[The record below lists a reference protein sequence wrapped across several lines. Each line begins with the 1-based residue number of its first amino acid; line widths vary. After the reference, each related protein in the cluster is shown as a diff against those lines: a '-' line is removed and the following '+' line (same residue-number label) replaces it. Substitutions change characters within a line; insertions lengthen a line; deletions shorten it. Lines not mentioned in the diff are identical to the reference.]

1 MDTRDIVGRSIRYY
15 QKNGLKKTLKR
26 MVTKPEPPKQDLLGF
41 WNFIVDR
48 EEIPFSREDYEK
60 HKGGQIILNWIVP
73 EFEKGSGGHTTIF
86 RFISALER
94 RGIHNR
100 IYVYRPARMTDESLH
115 ELLRNHFQLLDGRV
129 ESCCDV
135 TKAEFAHATVATS
148 WITAYF
154 VRNFQ
159 NTISKFYFIQD
170 FEPYFYAHG
179 SEYSFAE
186 NTYKF
191 GFRGITA
198 GDWLRD
204 IAREQYGMKAMSF
217 GFSYDRKIYHEMEKP
232 DDRPR
237 VFFYA
242 RPVTPRRDWEL
253 GMLALE
259 ELCKRMPEV
268 EVLFA
273 GWDVGSYDI
282 PFPHKNMGVVS
293 METLAQLYTQSDLCL
308 IISSTNLSLVPLE
321 VMGCGRVAVCSNG
334 ANSTWMLNDENAVM
348 VDFEP
353 IQIADAME
361 YYLKHPKEREEKRQK
376 GLEFAAGTDWE
387 KEADKV
393 YQAVVEGITEDEK
406 HICR

>member
-1 MDTRDIVGRSIRYY
+1 
-15 QKNGLKKTLKR
+15 
-26 MVTKPEPPKQDLLGF
+26 
-41 WNFIVDR
+41 
-48 EEIPFSREDYEK
+48 
-60 HKGGQIILNWIVP
+60 
-73 EFEKGSGGHTTIF
+73 
-86 RFISALER
+86 
-94 RGIHNR
+94 
-100 IYVYRPARMTDESLH
+100 
-115 ELLRNHFQLLDGRV
+115 
-129 ESCCDV
+129 
-135 TKAEFAHATVATS
+135 
-148 WITAYF
+148 
-154 VRNFQ
+154 
-159 NTISKFYFIQD
+159 
-170 FEPYFYAHG
+170 
-179 SEYSFAE
+179 
-186 NTYKF
+186 
-191 GFRGITA
+191 
-198 GDWLRD
+198 
-204 IAREQYGMKAMSF
+204 
-217 GFSYDRKIYHEMEKP
+217 
-232 DDRPR
+232 
-237 VFFYA
+237 
-242 RPVTPRRDWEL
+242 
-253 GMLALE
+253 MLALE